1 MNDLFFIIDRGSKKE
16 AKYCLNCKKIFVN
29 RKKWKDNFKEINF
42 CSKKCKFEFKNP
54 NKYI

>member
-42 CSKKCKFEFKNP
+42 CSKKCKFEFKKP